1 MQDTMTVFYNKRLG
15 KIKEVCDGSQSMSWF
30 GDEAEDYAKIYD
42 YIIVKYDQFVHNN
55 FSNLEVVDGE
65 LKLVNQSISRE
76 YL

>member
-1 MQDTMTVFYNKRLG
+1 MTVFYNKRLG

-30 GDEAEDYAKIYD
+30 GDEAEDYGKIYD
-42 YIIVKYDQFVHNN
+42 YIIVKHDQFVHNN

-65 LKLVNQSISRE
+65 LKLVNRSISQE